1 MSSPVIANCVL
12 AIICLS
18 AAAGSVVPAVT
29 SPVGGV
35 GKSATGIVGIFD
47 SKRSA
52 ATVTVLPS
60 LSVISRTSAS
70 GRARTI
76 S

>member
-12 AIICLS
+12 AISCRN
-18 AAAGSVVPAVT
+18 AAAAMVVALV
-29 SPVGGV
+29 SSEVGGV
-35 GKSATGIVGIFD
+35 GKSATGMVGIFD

-52 ATVTVLPS
+52 ETVTWVPS
-60 LSVISRTSAS
+60 FDDESFTSPS
-70 GRARTI
+70 GSARTI

>member
-1 MSSPVIANCVL
+1 MANCVL
-12 AIICLS
+12 VINWRS
-18 AAAGSVVPAVT
+18 AAEAMTVALAS
-29 SPVGGV
+29 SEVGGV

-47 SKRSA
+47 SKLCA
-52 ATVTVLPS
+52 ETVTWVPS
-60 LSVISRTSAS
+60 FDAESLTSPS

>member
-1 MSSPVIANCVL
+1 MVVL
-12 AIICLS
+12 LDNS
-18 AAAGSVVPAVT
+18 ET
-29 SPVGGV
+29 GGV

-52 ATVTVLPS
+52 DTVTWVPS
-60 LSVISRTSAS
+60 FDDESLTSPS
-70 GRARTI
+70 GSARTI